1 MEIVS
6 NQALISINETAI
18 VQLISFLIFL
28 FVINRVMFRPLN
40 KAVSDRSS
48 YIEKLKQ
55 DIADS
60 EREIEQLLA
69 RLEERKAAAR
79 DEAFA
84 VNMELENDAA
94 KEGEVLLK
102 ETRGEI
108 DTMRSKAEKEIDL
121 QIDRARAG
129 IKKESETLVV
139 SIMERVLNRRV
150 TA

>member
-84 VNMELENDAA
+84 VNMELESDAA
-94 KEGEVLLK
+94 KEGEALLK
-102 ETRGEI
+102 ETRREI
-108 DTMRSKAEKEIDL
+108 DTIRSKAEKEIDL